1 MGAISGDFT
10 RKTPIARYLSSSP
23 RAAFRVLALLVA
35 AVMGW
40 AWWVRDYRYLEAES
54 GAGYALGI
62 IGASMMVVLLLYP
75 LRKRLRFMRGWLQL
89 RHWFSLHMLL
99 GVLGPL
105 CILLHCNFSLGST
118 NSNVALASMLLVA
131 GSGLVG
137 RYLYGKFHFGL
148 YGQQIGLQQL
158 KTDLDYIYREL
169 KTSSL
174 ANPEQAGVKALYD
187 DCSEIIESQRR
198 KVSFRELIGQRR
210 RLRRMSRLAL
220 SAIAINDTTAA
231 TRKQLDD
238 HRRALAALL
247 DKLAGL
253 RLFERLFGLWHI
265 VHIPV
270 FLLMIVTVIVHIV
283 VVHWY

>member
-1 MGAISGDFT
+1 MGAISGDFS

-23 RAAFRVLALLVA
+23 RTAFRAFAVLVA

-40 AWWVRDYRYLEAES
+40 AWWVRDYRYLQAES

-62 IGASMMVVLLLYP
+62 AGASMMVILLLYP
-75 LRKRLRFMRGWLQL
+75 LRKRVRFMQGWLQL
-89 RHWFSLHMLL
+89 RSWFSLHMLL

-105 CILLHCNFSLGST
+105 CILLHCNFRLGST
-118 NSNVALASMLLVA
+118 NSNVALTSMLLVA

-148 YGQQIGLQQL
+148 YGQQVGLQQL
-158 KTDLDYIYREL
+158 KTDLDYICQQFEASGLEDPGR
-169 KTSSL
+169 
-174 ANPEQAGVKALYD
+174 AGLKALYET
-187 DCSEIIESQRR
+187 CSEIIESQRK
-198 KVSFRELIGQRR
+198 KVSVRQLIGQRR
-210 RLRRMSRLAL
+210 RLRQMTRQAL
-220 SAIAINDTTAA
+220 STIVADDTTAA
-231 TRKQLDD
+231 ARKQLEDLR
-238 HRRALAALL
+238 HALVALL

-270 FLLMIVTVIVHIV
+270 FLLMIVTAIVHIF